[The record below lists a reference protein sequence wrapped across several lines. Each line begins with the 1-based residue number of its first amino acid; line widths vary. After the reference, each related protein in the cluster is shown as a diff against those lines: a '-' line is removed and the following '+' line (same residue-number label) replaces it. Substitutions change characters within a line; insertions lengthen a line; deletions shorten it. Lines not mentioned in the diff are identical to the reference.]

1 VRGLRL
7 CSWCALAACLAGA
20 DARAQAPSAAPP
32 AAAAAA
38 AGQPAP
44 EAPAGAGQPAPG
56 APAAGA
62 PQPGQQTPA
71 AIPPE
76 DFTYEPQGRRDPFL
90 NLLGTGNEPGAGGIR
105 GEGAAGL
112 SVADFTVR
120 GVVESRGQL
129 IAMIQAPDAKTYLIR
144 EGDKF
149 VDGVVRSVTPD
160 GLIIVQEVNDPL
172 SLVKEREIH
181 KLLRAGQSA
190 KE

>member
-1 VRGLRL
+1 M
-7 CSWCALAACLAGA
+7 
-20 DARAQAPSAAPP
+20 DAHAQAPSAAPP
-32 AAAAAA
+32 AAPAATAA
-38 AGQPAP
+38 GAGQPAP
-44 EAPAGAGQPAPG
+44 EAPA
-56 APAAGA
+56 AAGA
-62 PQPGQQTPA
+62 PQTTPQTPG

-90 NLLGTGNEPGAGGIR
+90 NLLGTGNEPGAGGAR

-149 VDGVVRSVTPD
+149 VDGVVRSVTPE

-181 KLLRAGQSA
+181 KLLRAAQ
-190 KE
+190 